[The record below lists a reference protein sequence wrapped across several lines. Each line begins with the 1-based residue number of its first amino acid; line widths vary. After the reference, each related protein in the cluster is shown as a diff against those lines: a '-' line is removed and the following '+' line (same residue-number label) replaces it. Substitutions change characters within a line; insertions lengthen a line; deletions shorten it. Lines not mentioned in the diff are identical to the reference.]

1 MKNTDKQHAKE
12 TYKDKILHPT
22 FTQVAHYNET
32 ICRNSLVYI
41 RICLVINKSSQYI
54 TNNS

>member
-1 MKNTDKQHAKE
+1 MRNTDKQHANQ
-12 TYKDKILHPT
+12 TYKDKNLHPT

-41 RICLVINKSSQYI
+41 RICFVINKSSQYI